1 MGHWSNWPTFDTTG
15 RRNGTRTARTLT
27 DRKVNWLKIITA
39 SRPPTP
45 QRENSFQ
52 SDQAPMSTT
61 RYTYEAFMARNS
73 QQTRQRILDA
83 AYALFRR
90 KGYARVSMDEI
101 AAATP
106 V

>member
-1 MGHWSNWPTFDTTG
+1 
-15 RRNGTRTARTLT
+15 
-27 DRKVNWLKIITA
+27 
-39 SRPPTP
+39 
-45 QRENSFQ
+45 
-52 SDQAPMSTT
+52 
-61 RYTYEAFMARNS
+61 MARNS

-106 V
+106 VTKRTIYYHFDQQGRIAGRGT